1 MLSKEENSRNIKVL
15 EDTCQ
20 SLRKLLD
27 ELFQERE
34 KRLMNNEPIENIPED
49 ILTTSSLLT
58 MDLKQINRTLYIDNR
73 NIKQVT
79 QDEKQKMDKLNLEL
93 KNLDYERL
101 HLKKEIEKCSQLKTT
116 YQDIDMIPLEE
127 FLEVA
132 PDSLKNGND
141 NPHRQ
146 MINRLS
152 FELEERKRLSK
163 AEKELID
170 DKKKINEKLIKQK
183 EKLNQIDEQLEQMIK
198 NSFTLQESLKL
209 PQTYVR
215 KQNEISL
222 LLPEPLFILYKQAI
236 GYQEAYDNKI
246 STEILGDPSMVSSF
260 IQKGKSK
267 KDNNDTNSNSRA
279 SPISSVHSSPSLGP
293 KKKHNRHS
301 SSTYVSSATSKSN
314 SLYKIFPLRI
324 QIKFKTIDV
333 IFSYLPELNIV
344 TVVPVVQNKFKSI
357 SSLSFLSCL
366 FKNDTGEVSP
376 NPANALLFIH
386 KEDKKTFSFQPDKEY
401 GYAYSWAQVI
411 CGLDFAPIISYEKNI
426 VFSDNNNEIDDPH
439 KLMRYPCFAE
449 IVDLIEERV
458 HSIEALENQIS
469 QLSDGKFIVESHIN
483 IKELPVKL
491 LYLKMNDLNNFD
503 IVISINEGLS
513 IRADLNIPNS
523 YPDSI
528 ITFKLLKYNIKLNN
542 EESSEKAYQSS
553 VNEDDS
559 MMEVDDENDIIS
571 VKLKSIEE
579 KINNVEELKKFL
591 ENENREKIEPGNL
604 ISYQLYFLLFYL

>member
-73 NIKQVT
+73 NIKQ
-79 QDEKQKMDKLNLEL
+79 
-93 KNLDYERL
+93 
-101 HLKKEIEKCSQLKTT
+101 
-116 YQDIDMIPLEE
+116 E

-324 QIKFKTIDV
+324 QIKFKK
-333 IFSYLPELNIV
+333 LNIV

-503 IVISINEGLS
+503 IVIRLS

-604 ISYQLYFLLFYL
+604 ISYQLYFLLSELSSSSMV